1 MTPNDGAPMIRSLR
15 TSPNKIKPLIIKFTC
30 ASYLLFFVVSA
41 VHSLALGGPTWDEL
55 LDFEGVNGAFWH
67 AINYLKGL
75 NPDPSTITYDLENY
89 GNATRWL
96 TYLVWRLLNVFPWEA
111 SDNISREALVVS
123 SSYFGINHV
132 TAICYG
138 FLGVVLTGL
147 LAKQLADTKAA
158 LFSALLLGL
167 LPIWLGNT
175 WMNSKDIPFAAAY
188 IAYTLSFTVYLTNKR
203 SQLPLLARLSRV
215 IRITSIALL
224 TGSRIGS
231 LSFLIPSEIFFLL
244 IKRRSYLKSNF
255 PELLG
260 GLLFGFI
267 LTPQAWGDPVGYPFT
282 TIKFFSHMAPSV
294 DRMNLVAYITKQLA
308 DTVPAVLLLGIVF
321 TLLYYLA
328 HKKIRIRRAYMPL
341 FLQLSIA
348 PILLLVSSKST
359 YDSLRHL
366 LFVYPPLCIIAGI
379 GYSKLTTDFKRNLP
393 QACVVLIATLLAILL
408 VVDNLSLSPYQY
420 TYRSELSHLI
430 SSSPSRDYWAFSAK
444 ETFVSCFKD
453 DQCKRQLSSVPFA
466 LTKSTWNKDLM
477 KAFLEQLIP
486 ARNLFE
492 EEQKD
497 GPYLRFATSHDKD
510 NNCIALVSTS
520 RRLPLRGR
528 PHSGISR
535 IERCEK

>member
-1 MTPNDGAPMIRSLR
+1 MIRSLR
-15 TSPNKIKPLIIKFTC
+15 TSPNKIKPLIIKLTC
-30 ASYLLFFVVSA
+30 SSYLLFFVISA
-41 VHSLALGGPTWDEL
+41 VHSLVFGGPTWDEL

-96 TYLVWRLLNVFPWEA
+96 TYLAWRLLNIFPWEA
-111 SDNISREALVVS
+111 SENISREALVVS
-123 SSYFGINHV
+123 SSYFGINHI
-132 TAICYG
+132 TAIGYG

-147 LAKQLADTKAA
+147 LAKQLAGTKAA

-167 LPIWLGNT
+167 LPTWLGNT

-188 IAYTLSFTVYLTNKR
+188 ISYTLAFTVCLTNKR
-203 SQLPLLARLSRV
+203 SQLPLLARSSRV

-231 LSFLIPSEIFFLL
+231 LSFLIPSEIIFLF
-244 IKRRSYLKSNF
+244 IKRRSYLKANF
-255 PELLG
+255 PELVG
-260 GLLFGFI
+260 GLFLGFV
-267 LTPQAWGDPVGYPFT
+267 LTPQAWGDPFGYPLK

-294 DRMNLVAYITKQLA
+294 NRIDLVTYITKQLFYA
-308 DTVPAVLLLGIVF
+308 VPAFLLLGIIISILCF
-321 TLLYYLA
+321 LA
-328 HKKIRIRRAYMPL
+328 HTNRILRHPYIPL

-366 LFVYPPLCIIAGI
+366 LFIYPPFCIIGGI
-379 GYSKLTTDFKRNLP
+379 GYSRLSTDLKKNML
-393 QACVVLIATLLAILL
+393 QTSVALIATLFAILL

-420 TYRSELSHLI
+420 TYRSELSQLM
-430 SSSPSRDYWAFSAK
+430 SASPSRDYWAFSAK

-453 DQCKRQLSSVPFA
+453 DHCKRQLSSVPFA

-486 ARNLFE
+486 SSNLVE
-492 EEQKD
+492 DEQND
-497 GPYLRFATSHDKD
+497 GPYLRLTTSHDKD
-510 NNCIALVSTS
+510 NNCNALVSTS
-520 RRLPLRGR
+520 RLLPLRGR
-528 PHSGISR
+528 PHSNISR